1 MPMGSLLVNRKWSS
15 YLENWD
21 SFGVNNHLVHFWSNL
36 KLSSEK
42 RLTDAQHFL
51 YVVFSGL
58 RRHFALDFI
67 ILLVNFFW
75 QLDFK

>member
-1 MPMGSLLVNRKWSS
+1 MSMGSHLVNRKWSC

-21 SFGVNNHLVHFWSNL
+21 SPGVNNHLVHFLSNL

-51 YVVFSGL
+51 YVVYSGL
-58 RRHFALDFI
+58 RRQFALDAMVFQ
-67 ILLVNFFW
+67 VNYF
-75 QLDFK
+75 